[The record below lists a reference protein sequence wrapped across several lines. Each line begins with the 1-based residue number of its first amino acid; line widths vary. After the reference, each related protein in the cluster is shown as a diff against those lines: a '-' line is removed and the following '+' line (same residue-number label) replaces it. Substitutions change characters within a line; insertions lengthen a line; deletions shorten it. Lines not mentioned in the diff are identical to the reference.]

1 MGFLPLLPQND
12 PQIAEREAELHQQQ
26 AKYQYNYTYVA
37 PLPMVQSLPS
47 AEQPSL
53 RWLLRVLDASVKLVL
68 NSLQVKHKDSLLD
81 KIENL
86 ASYVKFTKLLRKN
99 NPQEVE
105 KGLADILNTIQA
117 VQVEGPGNSWQEYQ
131 EIFQA
136 IPLPAISKVFT
147 EDAEFAWFRVAGPNP
162 LVLARVTDIS
172 QLDWLSETQY
182 QSVFPSDTIA
192 AAVASG
198 RLYLADYSVLSTV
211 EAGSNPKQKYLTA
224 PLALFAVK
232 AGALTPVAIQ
242 ISRGGAVFTPTTADQ
257 TTNAYWTWLI
267 AKTIVQIADA
277 NYHELIS
284 HLGRTHLVVE
294 PFVIATHRQLTPNH
308 PLNLLLVPH
317 FEGTLSINDL
327 AQRFLIQAGDP
338 VDQLLAGTIEAS
350 RTLAVQGV
358 ETFGFND
365 QLLPDTFKKRGVEDK
380 TLLPDYPY
388 RDDGLLIWNAIE
400 AWVTNYLSVYY
411 HDDDDVSRDTELQAW
426 TKELLAGDGGR
437 ITNFGQAGGIQT
449 LSYLIQAATLIIFTS
464 SAQHAAVNFSQ
475 SSLMSYV
482 PPIPMAGYMPA
493 PLTSD
498 SATKQDYF
506 DLLPPISQAQSQLSL
521 TYLLGTVYYTKLGDY
536 TDLIDPRIQLSL
548 TQFRDQLKAIEGHI
562 RAINEDR
569 SRRYAPYTYLIPSFI
584 PQSINI

>member
-1 MGFLPLLPQND
+1 
-12 PQIAEREAELHQQQ
+12 
-26 AKYQYNYTYVA
+26 
-37 PLPMVQSLPS
+37 
-47 AEQPSL
+47 
-53 RWLLRVLDASVKLVL
+53 
-68 NSLQVKHKDSLLD
+68 
-81 KIENL
+81 
-86 ASYVKFTKLLRKN
+86 
-99 NPQEVE
+99 
-105 KGLADILNTIQA
+105 
-117 VQVEGPGNSWQEYQ
+117 
-131 EIFQA
+131 
-136 IPLPAISKVFT
+136 
-147 EDAEFAWFRVAGPNP
+147 
-162 LVLARVTDIS
+162 
-172 QLDWLSETQY
+172 
-182 QSVFPSDTIA
+182 
-192 AAVASG
+192 
-198 RLYLADYSVLSTV
+198 
-211 EAGSNPKQKYLTA
+211 
-224 PLALFAVK
+224 
-232 AGALTPVAIQ
+232 
-242 ISRGGAVFTPTTADQ
+242 
-257 TTNAYWTWLI
+257 
-267 AKTIVQIADA
+267 
-277 NYHELIS
+277 
-284 HLGRTHLVVE
+284 
-294 PFVIATHRQLTPNH
+294 
-308 PLNLLLVPH
+308 
-317 FEGTLSINDL
+317 
-327 AQRFLIQAGDP
+327 
-338 VDQLLAGTIEAS
+338 LAGTIEAS

-365 QLLPDTFKKRGVEDK
+365 QLLTDTFKKRGVEDK